1 MPGSGWHPDAVG
13 QAAQSVL
20 KCSSISLLMRLYPL
34 AAREGKEET
43 FMIPAALGIR
53 VFLLSLAAFLNW
65 LLLILYDLD
74 ATTLT
79 NIPSDGNSF

>member
-1 MPGSGWHPDAVG
+1 
-13 QAAQSVL
+13 
-20 KCSSISLLMRLYPL
+20 
-34 AAREGKEET
+34 
-43 FMIPAALGIR
+43 MIPAVSGIR

-74 ATTLT
+74 TTTPT